1 LELIEAVECRGCQI
15 ANTCTY
21 TNLELSEAVDCRG
34 CQIANTCTY
43 TNLELSEAVEAV
55 HPVLFESLNLFRSL
69 GQNLQRK
76 EKLMKRLAKKTQIP
90 IRGVRF

>member
-1 LELIEAVECRGCQI
+1 MWGRGPALCKQNYLKKKI
-15 ANTCTY
+15 AKTCT
-21 TNLELSEAVDCRG
+21 S
-34 CQIANTCTY
+34 

-55 HPVLFESLNLFRSL
+55 HPVLLESLNLFRSL

-76 EKLMKRLAKKTQIP
+76 EKLMKRLDKKTQIP